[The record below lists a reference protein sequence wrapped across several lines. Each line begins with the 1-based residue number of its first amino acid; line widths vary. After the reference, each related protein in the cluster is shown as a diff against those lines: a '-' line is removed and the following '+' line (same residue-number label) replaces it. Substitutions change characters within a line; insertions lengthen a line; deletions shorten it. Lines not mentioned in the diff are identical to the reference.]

1 MKKDKREKICFLC
14 FLAASICYYIISI
27 VNFID
32 KNTNTAV
39 IFLCLGSSFL
49 GLSTTHLNKNDKNN
63 KDK

>member
-1 MKKDKREKICFLC
+1 MKKDKREKICFL
-14 FLAASICYYIISI
+14 AASICCYIISI

-32 KNTNTAV
+32 KTTTTAI

-49 GLSTTHLNKNDKNN
+49 CLSTTHLNKNDKNN